1 MANLGYQTMR
11 PSKKDNV
18 FWGILVYL
26 LKPYDFTHLS
36 YVNKIDG
43 NYMRLAVDLPLHI

>member
-1 MANLGYQTMR
+1 MENLGYQTMR

-18 FWGILVYL
+18 FLGDPSLFTYYL
-26 LKPYDFTHLS
+26 MRDS

-43 NYMRLAVDLPLHI
+43 NYMRLAVHLPLHI